1 MKNQPEFQLQ
11 KSICKY
17 LDLQYPNVLYL
28 SDTVASVKLT
38 IPQQVRNKSIQ
49 KVGFKCPDLLIL
61 EPRGKYAGLFIELKT
76 KSPFKKT
83 GGLLKNSHIEEQ
95 LKTLED
101 LNSKGYKA
109 CFSWDF
115 EQCKSIIQEYFSQRR

>member
-11 KSICKY
+11 KMICKF
-17 LDLQYPNVLYL
+17 LDLQYPKVLYL

-61 EPRGKYAGLFIELKT
+61 EPRNGYAGLFIELKT
-76 KSPFKKT
+76 KSPFKKN
-83 GGLLKNSHIEEQ
+83 GELLKNDHVEEQ
-95 LKTLED
+95 FKTIQD
-101 LNSKGYKA
+101 LNQKGYKA
-109 CFSWDF
+109 LFSWDF
-115 EQCKSIIQEYFSQRR
+115 DQCKSIIEQYFSRG